1 MGSSTMEKVIQA
13 TVSSLGYLE
22 NNVYYAEPDCYA
34 SVHDLIRYLHNDNET
49 LDVRR
54 ICLARN
60 IVRNDLVPILTSPDT
75 NDELFNLALRL
86 TANLCQPALLA
97 FGGKLP
103 DSDAKDAMH
112 VYCELE
118 RHLVDCLKAFTG
130 KRIFEKLAA
139 FLKNYY
145 DKEWTDRPEAEKTV
159 VDRIVMLIRYIFSI
173 GMEGPIS
180 SEAPSIAPSTK
191 ERMIH
196 SFLSTEMPQVL
207 MRIGCDRMEKE
218 LSVHIMSILSLL
230 FRCID
235 CEKVATIEAIRTEEE
250 KRLEEEELRETLE
263 HEQAMV
269 AAKRAQRSTR
279 TFLGGNYTMKN
290 AALNPDKEVIVGKIG
305 VNSPLEALRPRKQ
318 SRKTAKRF
326 RIRNELESLF
336 KPNKNAPASVCS
348 LLKAFSTEFINNSF
362 DRLMKTTRETAFAN
376 NKQGILAYS
385 DVNYFFLCEYV
396 LQFIRLS
403 KMSIAKI
410 GSVFSRDFFNHVISQ
425 TGVYFDTMVTDK
437 HHIRTYAIRA
447 QHAISAYKELM
458 QLLHSLSKAEAAV
471 DQEAFA
477 YMTRAI
483 YYMEEYR
490 EFGYTTLGQLKP
502 DGMTRRLLEDLI
514 VANHFYILT
523 LERIIKK
530 GELIKVAKRK
540 RLVKRKKK
548 EQRKAKEMLVEA
560 NEQAKTDALDEQ
572 QLEEL
577 WTELTAEVDDVL
589 GGKIEATADV
599 FPINAL
605 MFAVLQIQRALRG
618 RRICDAIGLFRA
630 ARVLWPDSTFGGDAN
645 TAEEDRE
652 LLREIFGM
660 QMADIGVEFDAEMRR
675 AYGDDAAAF
684 DAENPA
690 EDPDLRS
697 VSDEERRKAAV
708 AEAGESEDD
717 EPKFRIAEIEFDFN
731 EYIFRFAKADV
742 IHWYAFVFK
751 DFKTNEQLLNK
762 AVLKMFHRFAFQ
774 LNSPS
779 RLYMATLFRTFT
791 ALDAEI
797 RACPPEMRKKH
808 KFFEPY
814 EFGYH
819 LLRKF
824 FAHYKER
831 GNVLICEL
839 LFSKTVRECTEIE
852 HGYGTYEE
860 EQSKAKLT
868 WTEELEEE
876 LRTLYHQYTDM
887 ETKPEGI
894 TLLEFIQHNL
904 AKERTPNQISR
915 QLKRMG
921 LTVER
926 PKKKGVRKSR
936 AKKPKLDEQPFITSR
951 SPSPAAS
958 SDEEEDVVERAASP
972 AASLKSLSMSDLG
985 EHVPALDSPHSSPR
999 SPPAGRKSRSSSITS
1014 PQPPLRE
1021 PSADRENRPPLGSQ
1035 SQKRVL
1041 LSDDE
1046 ELREEA
1052 DEMEADE
1059 STAAHSKRVID
1070 SDEEE
1075 EEDAPTAPSGRRMV
1089 IDSDEDD

>member
-1 MGSSTMEKVIQA
+1 MAYVQ
-13 TVSSLGYLE
+13 
-22 NNVYYAEPDCYA
+22 
-34 SVHDLIRYLHNDNET
+34 
-49 LDVRR
+49 
-54 ICLARN
+54 
-60 IVRNDLVPILTSPDT
+60 
-75 NDELFNLALRL
+75 
-86 TANLCQPALLA
+86 
-97 FGGKLP
+97 
-103 DSDAKDAMH
+103 
-112 VYCELE
+112 
-118 RHLVDCLKAFTG
+118 
-130 KRIFEKLAA
+130 
-139 FLKNYY
+139 
-145 DKEWTDRPEAEKTV
+145 
-159 VDRIVMLIRYIFSI
+159 
-173 GMEGPIS
+173 
-180 SEAPSIAPSTK
+180 
-191 ERMIH
+191 
-196 SFLSTEMPQVL
+196 
-207 MRIGCDRMEKE
+207 
-218 LSVHIMSILSLL
+218 
-230 FRCID
+230 D

-250 KRLEEEELRETLE
+250 MRLEEEELRETLE

-269 AAKRAQRSTR
+269 APKRAQRSTR

-290 AALNPDKEVIVGKIG
+290 AALNPDKEVIIGKIG
-305 VNSPLEALRPRKQ
+305 VNSSLEALRPRKQ

-348 LLKAFSTEFINNSF
+348 LLKAFSIEFINNSF

-458 QLLHSLSKAEAAV
+458 QLLHSLSKAEAAA

-523 LERIIKK
+523 LEPIIKK

-589 GGKIEATADV
+589 SGKIEATADV
-599 FPINAL
+599 FPINSL
-605 MFAVLQIQRALRG
+605 LQVTDEKHQMFAVLQIQRALRG

-630 ARVLWPDSTFGGDAN
+630 ARVLWPDSTFGVDAN

-660 QMADIGVEFDAEMRR
+660 QMADIGAEFDEEMRR

-690 EDPDLRS
+690 EDPDLLS

-708 AEAGESEDD
+708 AGGGDSEDD
-717 EPKFRIAEIEFDFN
+717 APKFRIAEIEFDFN
-731 EYIFRFAKADV
+731 EYIFRYAKPGV

-791 ALDAEI
+791 ALDSKM

-808 KFFEPY
+808 KFFELY

-819 LLRKF
+819 LCGLPYSSLRPLL
-824 FAHYKER
+824 AVR
-831 GNVLICEL
+831 GACR
-839 LFSKTVRECTEIE
+839 SGPTT
-852 HGYGTYEE
+852 
-860 EQSKAKLT
+860 AKLT
-868 WTEELEEE
+868 WTEGWEE
-876 LRTLYHQYTDM
+876 LRSTTINDM
-887 ETKPEGI
+887 E
-894 TLLEFIQHNL
+894 
-904 AKERTPNQISR
+904 
-915 QLKRMG
+915 
-921 LTVER
+921 
-926 PKKKGVRKSR
+926 
-936 AKKPKLDEQPFITSR
+936 
-951 SPSPAAS
+951 PSPGPSWS
-958 SDEEEDVVERAASP
+958 SFNTT
-972 AASLKSLSMSDLG
+972 G
-985 EHVPALDSPHSSPR
+985 
-999 SPPAGRKSRSSSITS
+999 
-1014 PQPPLRE
+1014 Q
-1021 PSADRENRPPLGSQ
+1021 
-1035 SQKRVL
+1035 
-1041 LSDDE
+1041 
-1046 ELREEA
+1046 
-1052 DEMEADE
+1052 
-1059 STAAHSKRVID
+1059 
-1070 SDEEE
+1070 
-1075 EEDAPTAPSGRRMV
+1075 RRTQ
-1089 IDSDEDD
+1089 